1 MIEFGSE
8 KAKEPQP
15 KTVPRFQETGGRKG
29 QKVMGTRGELQDA
42 GCDVDQKVVSKKW
55 WSGNREEK
63 DEKEANDAK
72 ETGWC

>member
-1 MIEFGSE
+1 
-8 KAKEPQP
+8 
-15 KTVPRFQETGGRKG
+15 
-29 QKVMGTRGELQDA
+29 MGTRGELQDA